1 MLEAS
6 GQWFVVRLLHCLDP
20 LQDDNGNDRL
30 KTMNN
35 CLVFCGIVVMDVFK
49 PPRQKFFKFSTPLQG
64 RGIFIVLVVYCF
76 VILNRAK
83 RREVSF

>member
-6 GQWFVVRLLHCLDP
+6 GQWFVVCLLHCLDP
-20 LQDDNGNDRL
+20 LQDDNRNDRL

-49 PPRQKFFKFSTPLQG
+49 PPRRKFFEFPPPLRG
-64 RGIFIVLVVYCF
+64 RGIFIVLVG
-76 VILNRAK
+76 ILFCHSEQSEAA
-83 RREVSF
+83 